1 MLTEKI
7 MATAKST
14 ADVIESYKSDVVQLR
29 KQIRKLTDTVNDI
42 TSDRGSELSDVLRA
56 NLQSVV
62 SQGEEALAQA
72 REQAERVTAD
82 TQDAIAKN
90 PLTAVS
96 IALGVGI
103 VLGMI
108 SRGR

>member
-1 MLTEKI
+1 
-7 MATAKST
+7 MATAKSS
-14 ADVIESYKSDVVQLR
+14 ADIIESYKSDVVQLR

-62 SQGEEALAQA
+62 HQGEEALAQV
-72 REQAERVTAD
+72 REQAEKVTAD

-96 IALGVGI
+96 IALGVGVVI
-103 VLGMI
+103 GMI

>member
-1 MLTEKI
+1 
-7 MATAKST
+7 MATAKSS
-14 ADVIESYKSDVVQLR
+14 ADIIESYKSDVVQLR

-62 SQGEEALAQA
+62 HQGEEALSQV
-72 REQAERVTAD
+72 REQAEKVTAD

-96 IALGVGI
+96 IALGVGVI
-103 VLGMI
+103 LGMI

>member
-1 MLTEKI
+1 
-7 MATAKST
+7 MATARSS
-14 ADVIESYKSDVVQLR
+14 ADVIESYKSDVAQLR

-42 TSDRGSELSDVLRA
+42 TADRGSELSDVLRA

-62 SQGEEALAQA
+62 SQGEEALSQV
-72 REQAERVTAD
+72 RDQAERVTAE

-96 IALGVGI
+96 VALGVGV
-103 VLGMI
+103 VLGMLC
-108 SRGR
+108 RGR

>member
-1 MLTEKI
+1 
-7 MATAKST
+7 MATAKSS
-14 ADVIESYKSDVVQLR
+14 ADIIESYKSDVVQLR

-62 SQGEEALAQA
+62 HQGEEALAQV
-72 REQAERVTAD
+72 REQAEKVTAD

-96 IALGVGI
+96 IALGVGV